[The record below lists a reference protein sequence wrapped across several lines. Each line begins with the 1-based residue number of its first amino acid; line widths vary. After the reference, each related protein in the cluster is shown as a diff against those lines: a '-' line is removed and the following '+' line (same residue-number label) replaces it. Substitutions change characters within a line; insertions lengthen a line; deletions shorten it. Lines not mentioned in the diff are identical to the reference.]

1 MMGRHIMD
9 GWDWAW
15 MTTMMVLFW
24 GLVATVVV
32 VALRH
37 SPVETRRPTVTP
49 EEVLQRRL
57 AAGEIDVN
65 EYHER
70 LNALHE

>member
-1 MMGRHIMD
+1 MGWHNMD

-24 GLVATVVV
+24 GVVATVVV
-32 VALRH
+32 VALRR
-37 SPVETRRPTVTP
+37 SPAEPTRSPDTP
-49 EEVLQRRL
+49 EEVLRRRL
-57 AAGEIDVN
+57 AAGEIEVT

-70 LNALHE
+70 LDALHK